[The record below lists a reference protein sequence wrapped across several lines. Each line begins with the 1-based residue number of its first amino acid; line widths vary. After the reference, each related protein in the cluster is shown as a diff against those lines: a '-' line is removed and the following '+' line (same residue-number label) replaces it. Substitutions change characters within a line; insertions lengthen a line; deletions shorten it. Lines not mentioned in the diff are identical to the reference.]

1 MSNTT
6 YEKLK
11 SMHLGAMAHAYQQ
24 QLSDPQMERLTFE
37 ERLAM
42 LTDIEYT
49 SRKNHRLDRLVKQAT
64 FDQPQAH
71 LAEIDFSPRRE
82 LNRDLVLRLG
92 SCDFISDVRNIIIMG
107 AAGSGKTYL
116 ACAFGMEACKQFY
129 SVKFVRMPSLLE
141 DFHLAEAAGSLR
153 KLYKEYAKV
162 SLLILDDWMLV
173 KLTAEESRF
182 IYEIVHR
189 RHKNASTVYCS
200 QFAPVGW
207 HQRISEETLADAIL
221 DRIVYDSY
229 TIEIKGQ
236 SDMPSMRE
244 KYGLRQARS

>member
-6 YEKLK
+6 CEKLK
-11 SMHLGAMAHAYQQ
+11 SMHLGAMAQAYEQ
-24 QLSDPQMERLTFE
+24 QLTDPRMDKLTFE
-37 ERLAM
+37 ERMAM

-49 SRKNHRLDRLVKQAT
+49 SRKNNRLDRLVRQAT

-71 LAEIDFSPRRE
+71 LAEIDYSPRRE

-92 SCDFISDVRNIIIMG
+92 SCDFINEARNIIIMG

-116 ACAFGMEACKQFY
+116 ACALGMEACKQFFG
-129 SVKFVRMPSLLE
+129 VKFVRMPTLLE
-141 DFHLAEAAGSLR
+141 DFHLAEATGTLR
-153 KLYKEYAKV
+153 KLYKDYAKV
-162 SLLILDDWMLV
+162 GLLILDDWMLV
-173 KLTAEESRF
+173 RLTPEESRF

-189 RHKNASTVYCS
+189 RHKAASTVYCS
-200 QFAPVGW
+200 QFAPAGW

-229 TIEIKGQ
+229 AIEIK
-236 SDMPSMRE
+236 SLTDMPSMRE
-244 KYGLRQARS
+244 KYGLHSIQH